1 VLAAEIQVFCGL
13 KSVEWIALS
22 NVAWQLSRLLLRSLC
37 YGFQDVATHE
47 DGVIAI
53 NNIDNARRPMAERG
67 SVHPNLA
74 LLILDQKLCC
84 DPRDRVYGMLG
95 LVGNSFRSRIHVS
108 YSNNSSEGVLK
119 TFIDF
124 AKACIEEKLPVILER
139 VAGRSRVP
147 GLPSWCPN
155 LESNQGDISSFGGH
169 LRAGVSYNESSRKSF
184 WGRTSPESNKLT
196 ITGFC
201 VNVISQVVGE
211 TFSWPVEPPGG
222 WAKRFERT
230 SDWEG
235 LCLAL
240 AQKALSAPTETV
252 LLGHIYTL
260 SSNTRRRLSG
270 VTDAD
275 RRQSYVDNFD
285 NMGKNEYRPPTE
297 RRALYQRTWEHI
309 VDACSGRHYFSTEQG
324 RLGLGPLEIKT
335 GDIICV
341 FYGTRTVFVLRP
353 ARENPDEWYFVGDA
367 FVHGLMELDET
378 TESAMGAD
386 KDFVII

>member
-1 VLAAEIQVFCGL
+1 MD
-13 KSVEWIALS
+13 
-22 NVAWQLSRLLLRSLC
+22 
-37 YGFQDVATHE
+37 FQDIPTHG

-53 NNIDNARRPMAERG
+53 NNIDSARRPVAERG